1 MISVIISIYNK
12 QRFIGRCIES
22 VLSQTY
28 TDWELLLIDDGS
40 TDASAERIQSYLA
53 DQRIRYIYKENG
65 GVSSARNRG
74 IKEAKGEW
82 IIYIDADDYFL
93 PEALQIL
100 YDTAVNNHVL
110 ISVGNFFLEKNDRR
124 YTACYGHSR
133 TVKDNFRSWYFM
145 TCFPRAGA
153 VLFHASVLKQH
164 LFDEH
169 LSRYED
175 AKSLFEIM
183 RVYQLEY
190 ISKKVMVYSLDELGL
205 SKPVSD
211 VSKDYIF
218 SMDVQ
223 GKSFWEKMILAQLF
237 NQGLSLYVDKKQLL
251 REKYKN
257 LLLWAHI
264 ESVLHFF
271 VRVRN
276 KIYKLFI

>member
-1 MISVIISIYNK
+1 MISVIIPIYNK

-110 ISVGNFFLEKNDRR
+110 ISVW
-124 YTACYGHSR
+124 T
-133 TVKDNFRSWYFM
+133 
-145 TCFPRAGA
+145 
-153 VLFHASVLKQH
+153 
-164 LFDEH
+164 
-169 LSRYED
+169 
-175 AKSLFEIM
+175 I
-183 RVYQLEY
+183 
-190 ISKKVMVYSLDELGL
+190 
-205 SKPVSD
+205 
-211 VSKDYIF
+211 
-218 SMDVQ
+218 
-223 GKSFWEKMILAQLF
+223 SFW
-237 NQGLSLYVDKKQLL
+237 KK
-251 REKYKN
+251 
-257 LLLWAHI
+257 
-264 ESVLHFF
+264 
-271 VRVRN
+271 
-276 KIYKLFI
+276 